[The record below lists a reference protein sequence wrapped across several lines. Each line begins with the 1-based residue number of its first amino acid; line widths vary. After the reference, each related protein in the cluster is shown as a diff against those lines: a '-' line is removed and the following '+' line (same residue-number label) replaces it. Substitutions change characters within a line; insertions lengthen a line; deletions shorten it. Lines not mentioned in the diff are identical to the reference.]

1 MIAGSCCG
9 CFNVARLP
17 MSNPENQTLQ
27 LDFYMG
33 DRDPSNNI
41 FHYTEELSLLF
52 ALRISEDHQIHGIK
66 LIIDVIDIVH
76 PVANALF
83 HKIVCRVVL

>member
-17 MSNPENQTLQ
+17 MSNSGNQTLQ
-27 LDFYMG
+27 LDFYVE

-41 FHYTEELSLLF
+41 FHYTEEISLLF
-52 ALRISEDHQIHGIK
+52 ALRIPEDHQIHGIK
-66 LIIDVIDIVH
+66 LIIDFIDIVH
-76 PVANALF
+76 PVADALF
-83 HKIVCRVVL
+83 HKIICRKVL